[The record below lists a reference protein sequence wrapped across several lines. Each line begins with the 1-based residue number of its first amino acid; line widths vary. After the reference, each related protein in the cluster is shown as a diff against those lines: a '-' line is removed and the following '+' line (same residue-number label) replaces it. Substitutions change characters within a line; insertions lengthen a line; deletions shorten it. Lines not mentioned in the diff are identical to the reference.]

1 MKKNEDETWIG
12 IFFGYLAIGVFS
24 ILATIFSGLMA
35 LFTLPARTPE
45 LWNKFVRWCRENF

>member
-1 MKKNEDETWIG
+1 MKKNDDETWIG